1 MEKNM
6 EKYGNYREM
15 MTKHK
20 IAMKNEFYIE
30 ALIIDYCIIEDR
42 LESFLGVIGVMN
54 EPDNYSLGNKRNRN
68 TLRQIYEEYGEK
80 GKTPNLRNISSKIM
94 MVKALLTFADK
105 PYEGTDRYLTE
116 LYKGLQKIDRVDLS
130 DTLTSVTEWKDYRN
144 KIIHNVMNRKV
155 SELLDE
161 IGQRAEDG
169 LIYARAID
177 REVKKVKKSTSIRR
191 SVNMPI

>member
-1 MEKNM
+1 
-6 EKYGNYREM
+6 
-15 MTKHK
+15 
-20 IAMKNEFYIE
+20 
-30 ALIIDYCIIEDR
+30 
-42 LESFLGVIGVMN
+42 
-54 EPDNYSLGNKRNRN
+54 
-68 TLRQIYEEYGEK
+68 
-80 GKTPNLRNISSKIM
+80 M

-177 REVKKVKKSTSIRR
+177 REVKKIKKSTSIRR